1 MANYRTSF
9 TAVCDIFENNTTLYE
24 RLSDALQALGVDLN
38 APIVDDNGINHS
50 TSSFTAILRLS
61 EEQKI
66 YLENIVNTEDKSNR
80 EKYILCVNF
89 LNP

>member
-1 MANYRTSF
+1 MTNYRTSF
-9 TAVCDIFENNTTLYE
+9 TAVCDIFENNIILYKQK
-24 RLSDALQALGVDLN
+24 LSDALQVLDLSV
-38 APIVDDNGINHS
+38 AIVDDNSINHS